1 VMGAPNAGK
10 STLLKALTAS
20 KARVGAFPFTTLSPQ
35 LGVMGPEND
44 HEPLI
49 LAEIPGLITGA
60 HLGKGLG
67 HQFLRHLQRT
77 RLLIQII
84 DLSEVDPDAPLAP
97 LHMLEEEMRN
107 FDPSLLDKP
116 RLVAL
121 NKIDA
126 LAPDFPQV
134 QMVRA
139 YEHTGWR
146 VFAVSAQTG
155 AGLSPLREV
164 IWKFFVRDQD

>member
-1 VMGAPNAGK
+1 
-10 STLLKALTAS
+10 
-20 KARVGAFPFTTLSPQ
+20 
-35 LGVMGPEND
+35 MGPEAD
-44 HEPLI
+44 YEPLI
-49 LAEIPGLITGA
+49 VAEIPGLIEGA

-77 RLLIQII
+77 RLLIQVI
-84 DLSEVDPDAPLAP
+84 DLSAIDPAAPLAP
-97 LHMLEEEMRN
+97 LSMLEEEMRN

-126 LAPDFPQV
+126 LSSDFPRAEI
-134 QMVRA
+134 VRA
-139 YEHTGWR
+139 YERAGWR

-155 AGLSPLREV
+155 AGISLLRQA
-164 IWKFFVRDQD
+164 IWKEFSDPGHGSLTTVTTALPE